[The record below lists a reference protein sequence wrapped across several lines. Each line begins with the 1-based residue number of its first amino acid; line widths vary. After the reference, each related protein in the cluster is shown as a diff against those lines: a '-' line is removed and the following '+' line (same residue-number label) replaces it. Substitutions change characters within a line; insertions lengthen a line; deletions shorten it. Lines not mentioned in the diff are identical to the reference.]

1 MLSPPLNRSPLEEE
15 NYTSPLPHLPVG
27 GRLSHFL
34 DQWALITSDK
44 WVLSILRRGLEL
56 QFLEQPPLSPVPINL
71 SVTKDSQK
79 NQLLQDEVNILIQKG
94 VLEEVNPPF
103 HLGFYSRL
111 FLVPKKNGK
120 MRPVLDLSVLN
131 QYLVVPHFKMETNR
145 SIRSTIHLGTW
156 TTSLDLMDAYFHIP
170 ISHTY
175 RHFLRLVWA
184 DKVYS
189 LKAMPF
195 GLAIAPL
202 VFTRIFQTVV
212 SYLHTEAVLIH
223 SYLDDS
229 LIKNHCRSLLE
240 EHTNLSI
247 LLLLR
252 LGFLISWEKSEI
264 IPSQS
269 FNFLGEHFRTDLGL
283 VLPPE
288 EKVVKVCQLVNALT
302 QFSSVPARQ
311 LLQLVGFLISIMDV
325 IPLGR
330 LHIRPIQWYLS
341 EFWHPISQLWEAPV
355 PILPRL
361 LPHLQ
366 WWLQEKHL
374 RKGVLL
380 DPPDPSLTLFTD
392 ASLMGWG
399 AYLEGRTASGLW
411 SGAQLEEH
419 INLLEMRAVFLSL
432 CQFQAVI
439 QGQSLLV
446 ATDNSTVVAYLQ
458 NQGGTHSFSLYH
470 LSKEI
475 LLLCHSLDIILSVR
489 HVPGSQNLLA
499 DALSRSRV
507 PVNTEWEIHPSVF
520 QEIILRWD
528 RPHIDL
534 FATSL
539 NHKLETY
546 VSPIPDEKAWA
557 VDAMTLSWKG
567 MFSYMFPPF
576 RLLPKILHKIQ
587 RDLCKTILIAPAWS
601 RQSWFPE
608 LLLLCCAK
616 PLCLPLRE
624 DLLSQFKGRKLHQG
638 LQNLH
643 LHAWLLSGI
652 PSEREAFLREQ
663 PSVSQDQSDNLQEQ
677 FMTQNGLS
685 SVLGVCRSRLIH
697 SLLLYNS

>member
-1 MLSPPLNRSPLEEE
+1 MGSDNFRQ
-15 NYTSPLPHLPVG
+15 VG
-27 GRLSHFL
+27 TF
-34 DQWALITSDK
+34 DFTE
-44 WVLSILRRGLEL
+44 GLEL

-79 NQLLQDEVNILIQKG
+79 NQLLQNEVNILIQKG

-103 HLGFYSRL
+103 HLGF
-111 FLVPKKNGK
+111 
-120 MRPVLDLSVLN
+120 
-131 QYLVVPHFKMETNR
+131 Q
-145 SIRSTIHLGTW
+145 
-156 TTSLDLMDAYFHIP
+156 
-170 ISHTY
+170 
-175 RHFLRLVWA
+175 
-184 DKVYS
+184 
-189 LKAMPF
+189 
-195 GLAIAPL
+195 
-202 VFTRIFQTVV
+202 
-212 SYLHTEAVLIH
+212 
-223 SYLDDS
+223 
-229 LIKNHCRSLLE
+229 
-240 EHTNLSI
+240 
-247 LLLLR
+247 
-252 LGFLISWEKSEI
+252 
-264 IPSQS
+264 
-269 FNFLGEHFRTDLGL
+269 FLGEHFRTDLGL

-330 LHIRPIQWYLS
+330 LHSSNPVVSDGVLAS
-341 EFWHPISQLWEAPV
+341 ISQLWEAPV

-432 CQFQAVI
+432 RQFQAVI

-475 LLLCHSLDIILSVR
+475 LLLCHSLNIFLSVR

-567 MFSYMFPPF
+567 MFSYMF
-576 RLLPKILHKIQ
+576 LLFVFFKDLAQDSEGSLQDHSYCSGLVKTVLVP
-587 RDLCKTILIAPAWS
+587 RTTTSVLCKAPLFAS
-601 RQSWFPE
+601 
-608 LLLLCCAK
+608 K
-616 PLCLPLRE
+616 RE
-624 DLLSQFKGRKLHQG
+624 DLLSQFKGRKLHQAKNQLPDKG
-638 LQNLH
+638 
-643 LHAWLLSGI
+643 SGI
-652 PSEREAFLREQ
+652 ITIPAL
-663 PSVSQDQSDNLQEQ
+663 PPTSDNQVLCPVRA
-677 FMTQNGLS
+677 LLVYLAS
-685 SVLGVCRSRLIH
+685 SAKLRSAGSSRLFIPIKKGISDISAKTISTWICNTVILAYKSASSEVLVKH
-697 SLLLYNS
+697 QVKAHEVRALASSWNIFNSSSMSEIMSAGFWRSDSAFYNHYLRSMPLHCDNLYSLGPLVAAQQVVFPPPSDGDSALR